1 MGTTTNYSWTY
12 PTVNAD
18 ADAWGTI
25 LNNMAIA
32 IDASLKTVDTATGA
46 KLAKASNLSDL
57 ASASTARTNLGL
69 GSAAIQ
75 ASTDS
80 GTHSLASV
88 IGAATANHIVIYN
101 DTNGSLTGSGVDA
114 SDMLRKSQNLSGLAS
129 ASTSRTNLGLGSIA
143 THNVTISTS
152 APSGGSDG
160 DIWFQYA

>member
-1 MGTTTNYSWTY
+1 MGTTTNYSWVY

-32 IDASLKTVDTATGA
+32 IDASLKTVDTSVSA

-69 GSAAIQ
+69 GN
-75 ASTDS
+75 ASILGVLGGQS
-80 GTHSLASV
+80 R
-88 IGAATANHIVIYN
+88 AATISPTFSTGHFVKY
-101 DTNGSLTGSGVDA
+101 DTDGSLIDANLNAGSFCQTA
-114 SDMLRKSQNLSGLAS
+114 NNLSDVGS

-160 DIWFQYA
+160 DFWYVYV